1 MNLCS
6 TAEPKILLKNIRNSE
21 LTIVTYNDVFVIAN
35 GTMMMPATTANLR
48 VGENVFANSQ
58 NQTVITFGSHDH
70 CERAR
75 RITLGQPVKA
85 TATEDRP
92 QSEDNASLK
101 REIVKLK
108 NKLEAAQSEI
118 RQLKEKQ
125 KLLLGLESRNET
137 LSGLWAQISNFVT
150 AGNEAL
156 DKDFVNII
164 FYSYLII

>member
-1 MNLCS
+1 M
-6 TAEPKILLKNIRNSE
+6 
-21 LTIVTYNDVFVIAN
+21 LT
-35 GTMMMPATTANLR
+35 
-48 VGENVFANSQ
+48 
-58 NQTVITFGSHDH
+58 
-70 CERAR
+70 RAR
-75 RITLGQPVKA
+75 LITLGHPVKA

-101 REIVKLK
+101 REFVKLK